1 MIGSQTTTRISQSLT
16 EESVI
21 TFRRNHLSMPEL
33 SFARVARLVM
43 ALGLSSGLSVA
54 LSITRMLRNH
64 SLAYAFLNWNLVLA
78 WVPLVFAI
86 AFALYAQKKSP
97 SRLVLVT
104 LLGAWFVFFPNAPY
118 LVTDLIHLVHE
129 DPRGVMP
136 DVYDSV
142 LFFSFAFS
150 GLLTG
155 FLSLRLVEEHVRRRW
170 GLVASWATVALTLTA
185 SGFGV
190 YLGRFERFNS
200 WDVIARPAVLLHGLA
215 HVTHYGPLLVTFL
228 FSVFLGV
235 AYVTVTQVSVAL
247 RADGLAKAEGD
258 PTNVA

>member
-1 MIGSQTTTRISQSLT
+1 MMRSDRSARMVEPLTGESAIG
-16 EESVI
+16 
-21 TFRRNHLSMPEL
+21 FRRTHLSMPGL
-33 SFARVARLVM
+33 SFARVMRLVM
-43 ALGLSSGLSVA
+43 ALGLSSSLCVA
-54 LSITRMLRNH
+54 LSITRILRNR

-86 AFALYAQKKSP
+86 AFALYAQKKDP
-97 SRLVLVT
+97 SRVVLAT
-104 LLGAWFVFFPNAPY
+104 LLAAWFVFFPNAPY

-129 DPRGVMP
+129 TPRGVMP

-155 FLSLRLVEEHVRRRW
+155 FLSLRLVEEHVRRTW
-170 GLVASWATVALTLTA
+170 GRFASSITVALTLTA

-200 WDVIARPAVLLHGLA
+200 WDVVARPSVLLRGVLSHA
-215 HVTHYGPLLVTFL
+215 THHGPLLVTLL

-235 AYVTVTQVSVAL
+235 AYVTVTQVSAAL
-247 RADGLAKAEGD
+247 RHERI
-258 PTNVA
+258 